1 MREGPTGRA
10 PGGAPLRSRR
20 RSRARRAAGDTPDR
34 SVVTR
39 GRDMSDSP
47 AIPRTWITERSGSPA
62 RTQVAGGRTASAA
75 SLTTT
80 YPFGYIIHA
89 RGEVLRDR
97 RWPERAR
104 GVHLSIA
111 GTHARTPAGRH
122 RGLPAVWR
130 EGADLLET
138 DLGFQADDGDSRR
151 VATHLLRRS
160 GECLVGASSRT
171 KSASIPRHRESDS
184 ANEARSRTANPMS
197 TKKKARGIDGDA
209 FPGLTQAQL
218 ATRIGTS
225 QPTIAR
231 LEKGLDV
238 RTPRWDTLQRIARA
252 LGRQLKLKFAA
263 PSDDDELVEVE
274 QPFRL
279 HRKKGEAATAAAASR
294 THRSGGS
301 PRRA

>member
-1 MREGPTGRA
+1 
-10 PGGAPLRSRR
+10 
-20 RSRARRAAGDTPDR
+20 
-34 SVVTR
+34 
-39 GRDMSDSP
+39 MSDLP
-47 AIPRTWITERSGSPA
+47 VTLRPWITERSRSRA
-62 RTQVAGGRTASAA
+62 KNQVARGRTASAA
-75 SLTTT
+75 SLTAT
-80 YPFGYIIHA
+80 YPFGYTTHA
-89 RGEVLRDR
+89 RPGLLRDR
-97 RWPERAR
+97 RWPQRAR

-111 GTHARTPAGRH
+111 GTHARSRAGRH
-122 RGLPAVWR
+122 RGVPAVWR

-171 KSASIPRHRESDS
+171 KSAPIPRHSESDR

-197 TKKKARGIDGDA
+197 KKKKARGIDGDA
-209 FPGLTQAQL
+209 FLAAQLSDPRVRHHFEQRRIVHEVAVAVRGMRLGAGLTQAQL

-231 LEKGLDV
+231 LEKRLDV

-263 PSDDDELVEVE
+263 SRGHDNFVEVE
-274 QPFRL
+274 APLR
-279 HRKKGEAATAAAASR
+279 RRYRGAARATA
-294 THRSGGS
+294 
-301 PRRA
+301 